1 MLDKAVTRPGRFDKI
16 INVSVPDIDGREEIF
31 AYYLNKIKYDKE
43 NVKSRVLASATSSM
57 TGADIKNLVNIAVL
71 NCIKEG
77 RKQAIHNDFEFAID
91 RIAMGKKSNFSNFIR
106 YWKKEYE
113 GFRRGQAPNSN
124 PRRRPYSS
132 KSSYRRDNPFAQSN
146 HIASRA
152 CPWVH
157 LHAPRLG

>member
-1 MLDKAVTRPGRFDKI
+1 MIGATNRPEVLDKAVTRPGRFDKI

-43 NVKSRVLASATSSM
+43 NVKSRVLAAATSSM

-91 RIAMGKKSNFSNFIR
+91 RISMGKNSNFLIF
-106 YWKKEYE
+106 
-113 GFRRGQAPNSN
+113 
-124 PRRRPYSS
+124 
-132 KSSYRRDNPFAQSN
+132 
-146 HIASRA
+146 
-152 CPWVH
+152 
-157 LHAPRLG
+157 